1 MKKKKK
7 PATYEGEALA
17 VLAFEFD
24 FSDRAESERKI
35 KRHLRDK
42 KLGPYDQDR
51 IDILRRF
58 KDDVRKELGKC
69 NRSQFYTG
77 FHGKYADM
85 LDWDFGALLHPLQK
99 KHPNV
104 PKKEIDS
111 FLPHAIFL
119 YYLK

>member
-7 PATYEGEALA
+7 PATYEGEVLA

-58 KDDVRKELGKC
+58 KDDLRKELGKC

-85 LDWDFGALLHPLQK
+85 LDWDFGALLHPCRKSTQMCPRK
-99 KHPNV
+99 KSTV
-104 PKKEIDS
+104 SCRMLSSCTI
-111 FLPHAIFL
+111 
-119 YYLK
+119 